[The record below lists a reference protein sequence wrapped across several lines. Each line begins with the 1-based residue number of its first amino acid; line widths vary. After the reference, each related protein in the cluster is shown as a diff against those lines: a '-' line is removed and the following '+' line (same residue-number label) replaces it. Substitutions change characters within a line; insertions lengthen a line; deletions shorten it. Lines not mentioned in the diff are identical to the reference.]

1 MEIGKIDLD
10 DVLKELRL
18 WEAKGNSMVKLFRI
32 IQEEG
37 SLSIEIPKYNNS
49 GSLKLNGFANY
60 SDALGFFGSVLDK
73 V

>member
-1 MEIGKIDLD
+1 MEIGKKDLD

-18 WEAKGNSMVKLFRI
+18 WAAKGNTLVKLFKI
-32 IQEEG
+32 NHEEG

-49 GSLKLNGFANY
+49 GSLKLNGFATY